1 MGITVSFS
9 GDWDGAIARLEQA
22 GTTLDEGMMGIVGD
36 AVEVLRT
43 AEAEYPDQPEY
54 HLLGD
59 NPAPF
64 FSPKQKR
71 YFFWALARGLI
82 QVPYQRTGQLAAE
95 WQTSVTNEGD
105 GRVRGRVWN
114 DSPIARLVMG
124 DGTDQARMFR
134 GVWQTAQRRYDGVRD
149 EIINLLR
156 EGATRLMT
164 GIFR

>member
-1 MGITVSFS
+1 MSITVRFN
-9 GDWDGAIARLEQA
+9 GDWDGAITNLTQA
-22 GTTLDEGMMGIVGD
+22 QDTLDEGMVEVMGE
-36 AVEVLRT
+36 AVELLRR
-43 AEAEYPDQPEY
+43 AESEYPDSPEY
-54 HLLGD
+54 HMFGD

-71 YFFWALARGLI
+71 FFFFALARGLI

-95 WQTSVTNEGD
+95 WQTSVAQEGA
-105 GRVRGRVWN
+105 GQVRGRVWN

-124 DGTDQARMFR
+124 EGDDQARLFR
-134 GVWQTAQRRYDGVRD
+134 GVWATAQARYEAARG

-164 GIFR
+164 ERFK